1 MKKYIKAAEQS
12 WSHEAEVFGDLYEHG
27 DYSME
32 SVYDEIEKI
41 FDKYGNEDDLATT
54 LYDRASDQDK
64 LLLMELAKRANN
76 KVSSREDLSAKYHEM
91 LGHYN
96 SRSEPVYADG
106 YVDAVQDMMEVFNI
120 PEI

>member
-1 MKKYIKAAEQS
+1 MKKYINATEQS
-12 WSHEAEVFGDLYEHG
+12 WSEEAEAFGELYDHG
-27 DYSME
+27 DFHME
-32 SVYDEIEKI
+32 SVYDEMDKI
-41 FDKYGNEDDLATT
+41 FDKYGTQDGLATT

-64 LLLMELAKRANN
+64 RRLMELAKRANN
-76 KVSSREDLSAKYHEM
+76 KIISRKELSAKYQKM
-91 LGHYN
+91 LEYYN